1 MNRSGKTTRDRDSA
15 DFGVA
20 ETLLALI
27 ALPELKTGALR
38 VAVGGARA
46 VALLLLVMAGEQ
58 DVQWDGDEEEEAG
71 WMLVGVVSWGFG
83 RLTLR

>member
-1 MNRSGKTTRDRDSA
+1 MNRSGKTTGDGDSA

-20 ETLLALI
+20 EALPALV
-27 ALPELKTGALR
+27 ALPELKTGALG